1 MLPHE
6 VKRLQAVQKK
16 TPHEYTWVP
25 ILWACKLIQRART
38 EGKIT
43 IEPPVYANLISSL
56 DYIEGQ
62 NRKILNYGWI
72 NFPLAY
78 TQVASMSVFLYFLAA
93 LFGRQYLVPQPSHL
107 DNTTFPASDIITSNN
122 KSPFD
127 DHTPDF
133 YFPFFTIIEFL
144 SYMGWV
150 KVAET
155 LLNPF
160 GDDDEDFEINYII
173 DRNLQTSYLIVDEAE
188 EELEMAHDPFLEAGI
203 TVPQAE
209 DLPDYKVLGRKLRK
223 NSVNGRMTPISTP
236 KTLRK
241 RHPTPLMENGKAGDG
256 DTKTDDS
263 SVLYKTVNE
272 ELPEEGMQTPDGSKR
287 LSIIITPT
295 SPNMSSP
302 CGSPFSHCSSSEGG
316 RVNKNFVA
324 EEEDIVS
331 HDNMK
336 L

>member
-6 VKRLQAVQKK
+6 VERLKGVQKK

-56 DYIEGQ
+56 DYIEES
-62 NRKILNYGWI
+62 NRNVLNYGWI

-78 TQVASMSVFLYFLAA
+78 TQVASISVFLYFLAA

-107 DNTTFPASDIITSNN
+107 DNTTFPASNISTSIHS
-122 KSPFD
+122 SPFK

-133 YFPFFTIIEFL
+133 YFPFFTIVEFL
-144 SYMGWV
+144 CYMGWI

-160 GDDDEDFEINYII
+160 GDDDEDFEINYMI

-188 EELEMAHDPFLEAGI
+188 EELEMCRDPFLEAGI

-209 DLPDYKVLGRKLRK
+209 DLPEYKMLGRKLSRK
-223 NSVNGRMTPISTP
+223 RNSITGKLAPISTP

-241 RHPTPLMENGKAGDG
+241 RHPAPIA
-256 DTKTDDS
+256 
-263 SVLYKTVNE
+263 
-272 ELPEEGMQTPDGSKR
+272 EEGEAEDGRGTCSK
-287 LSIIITPT
+287 
-295 SPNMSSP
+295 
-302 CGSPFSHCSSSEGG
+302 
-316 RVNKNFVA
+316 A
-324 EEEDIVS
+324 
-331 HDNMK
+331 
-336 L
+336 

>member
-6 VKRLQAVQKK
+6 VERLKSLQEK

-38 EGKIT
+38 EGKIS

-78 TQVASMSVFLYFLAA
+78 TQVASISVFLYFLAA
-93 LFGRQYLVPQPSHL
+93 LFGRQYLVPQMGHL
-107 DNTTFPASDIITSNN
+107 DNTTFPASDIRTAINT
-122 KSPFD
+122 SPFK

-133 YFPFFTIIEFL
+133 YFPFFTIIEFI
-144 SYMGWV
+144 SYMGWI

-173 DRNLQTSYLIVDEAE
+173 DRNLQTCYLIVDEAE
-188 EELEMAHDPFLEAGI
+188 EELEMAKDPFLEAGI
-203 TVPQAE
+203 SVPRAE
-209 DLPDYKVLGRKLRK
+209 DLPEYKMLGRKLSSK
-223 NSVNGRMTPISTP
+223 KDSTTGKIIPIPAPKILTPQNVSPIEED
-236 KTLRK
+236 REI
-241 RHPTPLMENGKAGDG
+241 ENGEA
-256 DTKTDDS
+256 KTEDS
-263 SVLYKTVNE
+263 PVLYNTVE
-272 ELPEEGMQTPDGSKR
+272 ELPVPSGRALSQCSRNGEGW
-287 LSIIITPT
+287 
-295 SPNMSSP
+295 
-302 CGSPFSHCSSSEGG
+302 
-316 RVNKNFVA
+316 VNENFVGD
-324 EEEDIVS
+324 EDDIER
-331 HDNMK
+331 NGM
-336 L
+336 

>member
-6 VKRLQAVQKK
+6 VERLKAVQRK

-62 NRKILNYGWI
+62 NRKILNHGWI

-78 TQVASMSVFLYFLAA
+78 TQVASISVFLYFLAA

-107 DNTTFPASDIITSNN
+107 DNTTFPASDISNSIHS
-122 KSPFD
+122 SPFK

-144 SYMGWV
+144 SYMGWI

-188 EELEMAHDPFLEAGI
+188 EEMELCNDPFLEAGI

-209 DLPDYKVLGRKLRK
+209 DLPEYKMLGRKFTIKR
-223 NSVNGRMTPISTP
+223 NSMTGKLTPISTP

-241 RHPTPLMENGKAGDG
+241 RHPTPLAEKGQADDEDG
-256 DTKTDDS
+256 DTKTEDS
-263 SVLYKTVNE
+263 SVLYQTVNE
-272 ELPEEGMQTPDGSKR
+272 ELPDDSTPDGSRK
-287 LSIIITPT
+287 LSIIITPPIPAPDCPW
-295 SPNMSSP
+295 SQDSRN
-302 CGSPFSHCSSSEGG
+302 GGG
-316 RVNKNFVA
+316 RVNKNFVGD
-324 EEEDIVS
+324 EDDIVS
-331 HDNMK
+331 NDNVK